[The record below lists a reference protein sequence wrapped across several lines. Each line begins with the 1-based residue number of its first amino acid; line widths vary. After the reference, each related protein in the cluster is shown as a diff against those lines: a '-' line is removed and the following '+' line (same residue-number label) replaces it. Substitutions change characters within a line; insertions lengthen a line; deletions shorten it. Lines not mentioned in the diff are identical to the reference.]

1 MNLVILKG
9 NLTRDVEVRYTPKG
23 TAIAQFSIAT
33 NRRWTT
39 ESGEKKDETTF
50 HECRCWGTGGETI
63 GKFFHKGKPIL
74 VHGRLDT
81 EKWEDKQTGQPR
93 SKAVITIDHW
103 EFAGDLQGSQ
113 SPREGNPPP
122 QRQQMPAAGGQA
134 RAPMPADKRKADEF
148 GDGPLTDG
156 LDDDEIPF

>member
-23 TAIAQFSIAT
+23 VAIAQFAIAT

-39 ESGEKKDETTF
+39 EAGEKKDETTF
-50 HECRCWGTGGETI
+50 HDCRCWGTGGETS

-81 EKWEDKQTGQPR
+81 EKWEDKKTGEPR
-93 SKAVITIDHW
+93 SKTVITIDHW
-103 EFAGDLQGSQ
+103 EFAGDSQGSQ
-113 SPREGNPPP
+113 PARENDRSPP
-122 QRQQMPAAGGQA
+122 RQQPPAAVGQA
-134 RAPMPADKRKADEF
+134 RAPMPADKRQADRLGE
-148 GDGPLTDG
+148 DPLTDSFNG
-156 LDDDEIPF
+156 DEIPF